1 MENLVWAIVV
11 LNGDTK
17 GRCQFKGGDV
27 DEKLKKREAIVIP
40 LLSTPSLDFSNQDMN
55 FELTVS

>member
-27 DEKLKKREAIVIP
+27 DEKLQKER
-40 LLSTPSLDFSNQDMN
+40 SDCDPS
-55 FELTVS
+55 FEYTQFGLQ